1 MSNSGSSTDKKAEVI
16 RLPPLILVH
25 PSKKVLEKLK
35 FFDKEKRKKPM
46 SINKVPQKQSYVQ
59 AAGPSILD
67 ILKLKEN
74 YLNLPAKKI
83 ENIQRII
90 NDSDKSK
97 L

>member
-1 MSNSGSSTDKKAEVI
+1 
-16 RLPPLILVH
+16 
-25 PSKKVLEKLK
+25 
-35 FFDKEKRKKPM
+35 M
-46 SINKVPQKQSYVQ
+46 SINKVPQKQLYVQ

-90 NDSDKSK
+90 NDFR
-97 L
+97 